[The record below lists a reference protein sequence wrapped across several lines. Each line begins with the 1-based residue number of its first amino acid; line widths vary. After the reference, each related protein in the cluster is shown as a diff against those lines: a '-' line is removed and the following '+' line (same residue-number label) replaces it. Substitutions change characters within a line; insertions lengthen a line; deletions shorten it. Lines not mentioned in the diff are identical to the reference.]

1 MGERDHLPLFGVGPA
16 YVACILLTTAAG
28 IAATRLGMLPRASVL
43 ELELPLVVAGAI
55 LAALAVAVWVMGAV
69 VSKIDAHVE
78 RNELVTTGVYAWV
91 RNPIY
96 SAFLIACLGAI
107 LVAGNL
113 WLLVLTP
120 IHWLALTLLM
130 RRTEERWLAELH
142 GSTYLDYCRRVN
154 RVVPWPP
161 RRRA

>member
-28 IAATRLGMLPRASVL
+28 IAATRLGMLSRASVPG
-43 ELELPLVVAGAI
+43 LELPLAVAGAI
-55 LAALAVAVWVMGAV
+55 LVALAVAIWVMGAV
-69 VSKIDAHVE
+69 VSKINAHVE

-107 LVAGNL
+107 LIAGNL

-130 RRTEERWLAELH
+130 RHTEERWLTELH
-142 GSTYLDYCRRVN
+142 GIEYLGYCQRVN
-154 RVVPWPP
+154 RVIPWPP
-161 RRRA
+161 RREA